1 MIWAAVV
8 IGKDGDF
15 VITQV
20 SITIIG
26 GCERFNVLIV
36 QGKTVGLFAGLLV
49 VHGILVRV
57 LSLCKDLQNLTSSG
71 SGIELRHYKVSCHVH
86 KRFRLCES
94 RGNFL

>member
-26 GCERFNVLIV
+26 GYERFNVLIV

-57 LSLCKDLQNLTSSG
+57 LLLCKALQNLTKLRIWDRTPSLQ
-71 SGIELRHYKVSCHVH
+71 GILPCSQKVSS
-86 KRFRLCES
+86 L
-94 RGNFL
+94 